1 MTATEKKDRAAAVCK
16 SCEEIVPVR
25 ITPDEEIE
33 PIGFSWD
40 CRGGDGETLK
50 ILNEE
55 DAHRDEYGE

>member
-25 ITPDEEIE
+25 ITPDREIE
-33 PIGFSWD
+33 PIGFS
-40 CRGGDGETLK
+40 CGCGGGDGESLK

-55 DAHRDEYGE
+55 DTHLDEYGE